1 MPACFTQPRN
11 VSGTTPTRGPIRS
24 TTWFTGSDG
33 SSALASVT
41 RRCARSRS
49 SSGYFLGC
57 WHDPPSCGIR
67 PSTNPGAVHGFELPA
82 DAITQ
87 IAEDTRNA
95 KTARFGVRQIELY
108 RNPEGEV

>member
-1 MPACFTQPRN
+1 MTHLP
-11 VSGTTPTRGPIRS
+11 VES
-24 TTWFTGSDG
+24 
-33 SSALASVT
+33 
-41 RRCARSRS
+41 
-49 SSGYFLGC
+49 
-57 WHDPPSCGIR
+57 DPPPIPVR
-67 PSTNPGAVHGFELPA
+67 FTDLKLPA